1 MYFQGTKVVCPNQ
14 KCNKPV
20 DWWDA
25 ILNAIK
31 TDFFIATVLAP
42 IGARS
47 TFFTVN
53 LALGELLTIKFD
65 EHGLPKDAKIL
76 EVNYTP
82 QGGGLFPLEM
92 HGNTPH
98 RHIISSQVTLYPIPF
113 SKNCP
118 PDDTKVGIFV
128 TWVPKTMDDE
138 AWQNLAE
145 SFEAFSQNR
154 YSSSIIPANVSVE
167 AKLAKLLSTY
177 LQDFA
182 SKKQVEDFLDNG
194 AGYSHQLNVV
204 LPMIVAHLDLPVL
217 PNNIRGMLNRL
228 RGLRNEL
235 AHDGKTK
242 NPLNK
247 NETAELL
254 VAALFGFHYLTLVNN
269 KVIAARPASTASKTA
284 THPPP

>member
-1 MYFQGTKVVCPNQ
+1 MENPTKQTTDNRPQIRKDILPWIPCPHCNAPLSVLPEVSLMYFQGTKVVCPNQ

-154 YSSSIIPANVSVE
+154 YSSSIIPA
-167 AKLAKLLSTY
+167 
-177 LQDFA
+177 
-182 SKKQVEDFLDNG
+182 
-194 AGYSHQLNVV
+194 
-204 LPMIVAHLDLPVL
+204 DL
-217 PNNIRGMLNRL
+217 
-228 RGLRNEL
+228 
-235 AHDGKTK
+235 
-242 NPLNK
+242 
-247 NETAELL
+247 
-254 VAALFGFHYLTLVNN
+254 
-269 KVIAARPASTASKTA
+269 
-284 THPPP
+284 THTN